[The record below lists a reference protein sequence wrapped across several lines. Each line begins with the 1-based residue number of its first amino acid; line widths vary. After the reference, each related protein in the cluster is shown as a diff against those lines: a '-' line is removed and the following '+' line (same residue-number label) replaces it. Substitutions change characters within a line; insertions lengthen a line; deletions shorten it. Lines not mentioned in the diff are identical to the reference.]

1 MQAYDQLCEV
11 RRESGARGGE
21 AKARQAAKAKGQ
33 QPPAKPVAHARQTP
47 AKPVASMNKSKSEE
61 RKESFPL
68 PESRLLAR
76 VAIPAMP
83 DKLSDEDPRFS
94 FSGQFRETVW
104 AQWLDG
110 RNVKYSTTHE
120 ENKAYRELLVMTQ
133 GNERDAERLVTIAMA
148 TGYLHLADVYHAVF
162 EKSNGEETMVA

>member
-1 MQAYDQLCEV
+1 M